1 MRPQLVFWRKV
12 PHDVDLGYIDYVA
25 ENWGNDIIVV
35 CEQERDERLVSL
47 DFGDVTSDNVKTVIL
62 DNQKDRDKTICEVIN
77 NTKGAVHIFSGL
89 RGWSKEHLDTYL
101 KLEDDPKV
109 VINAEIPSFKGGRIE
124 RTLRKL
130 LLNHIYK
137 YLRIKYGKVINCFL
151 TLGEKGKSVYEG
163 YGFNENVIYPFMYCP
178 RFPEVRNNHQSD
190 KTVKFMYVGRLD
202 DRNKGVD
209 SLMHTVDK
217 LSNMP
222 VKNWSLDI
230 VGGYGD
236 MKQEVFDWAS
246 KHSQVNCVGT
256 VSFTD
261 ICNYLGEYDVCIVPS
276 HYDGWNMTPNM
287 AINAGCATIITDKAT
302 SDELVRFSDT
312 GIVVGDNCEELLSA
326 IKAMCEDTVM
336 LTKFKK
342 NTNSYKEKISNK
354 TVGQYF
360 IDILD
365 YTFNFNDTEKPRC
378 PWL

>member
-1 MRPQLVFWRKV
+1 M
-12 PHDVDLGYIDYVA
+12 
-25 ENWGNDIIVV
+25 
-35 CEQERDERLVSL
+35 
-47 DFGDVTSDNVKTVIL
+47 
-62 DNQKDRDKTICEVIN
+62 
-77 NTKGAVHIFSGL
+77 
-89 RGWSKEHLDTYL
+89 
-101 KLEDDPKV
+101 
-109 VINAEIPSFKGGRIE
+109 
-124 RTLRKL
+124 
-130 LLNHIYK
+130 
-137 YLRIKYGKVINCFL
+137 INCFL

-261 ICNYLGEYDVCIVPS
+261 ICNYLCEYDVCIVPS